1 MADLTIGGVEITFD
15 LEKITITE
23 HRKFSKGSML
33 EEEDDE
39 ILAKVAGQTVEW
51 VRGLSQANYR
61 RVLLGYFKKARE
73 PLSDPN

>member
-1 MADLTIGGVEITFD
+1 MADLKIGEDEITYD
-15 LEKITITE
+15 LEQITITE

-33 EEEDDE
+33 DEEDDE
-39 ILAKVAGQTVEW
+39 ILAKVINKPVEW

>member
-1 MADLTIGGVEITFD
+1 MADLTIGGVEVTFD

-23 HRKFSKGSML
+23 HRKFAKGSML

-39 ILAKVAGQTVEW
+39 ILAKVTGQSVEW
-51 VRGLSQANYR
+51 VRGLSQVDYR
-61 RVLLGYFKKARE
+61 RVLLGYFKKSRE